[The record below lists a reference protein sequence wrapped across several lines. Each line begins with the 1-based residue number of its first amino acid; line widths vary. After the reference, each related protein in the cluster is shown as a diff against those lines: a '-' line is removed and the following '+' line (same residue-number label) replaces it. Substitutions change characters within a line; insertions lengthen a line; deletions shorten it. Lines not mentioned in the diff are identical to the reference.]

1 MPLTEP
7 GCLYIVATP
16 IGNLDD
22 ITHRAVSVLQS
33 VDAIAAEDTRHSRVL
48 LRHLGVDTPLFA
60 LHEHNETQASAGI
73 IKRLQ
78 AGETIALISDAGT
91 PLVSDPGFVLVREAR
106 RAAIRVIPVPG
117 ASSILTALSCSGLP
131 TDRFIFEGFLPSK
144 QGTRQNRLKEL
155 ARDSR
160 TLVFFEAPHRILA
173 CLEDMKI
180 VFGAERKAV
189 VAREMTKAHETFLDG
204 SLEDLVEQVK
214 SDSNQSRGEIVL
226 VVEGNIAA
234 PVLNQDNC
242 QLLDVLQEELPLKK
256 AAALAAKITGVSK
269 KIFYQYGLENK
280 DKTSNQ

>member
-106 RAAIRVIPVPG
+106 RSAIRVIPVPG

-155 ARDSR
+155 ARESR

>member
-1 MPLTEP
+1 MLLTEP

-106 RAAIRVIPVPG
+106 RSAIRVIPVPG

-155 ARDSR
+155 ARKSR

-226 VVEGNIAA
+226 VVEGNVAA

>member
-106 RAAIRVIPVPG
+106 RSAIRVIPVPG

-155 ARDSR
+155 ARESR

-226 VVEGNIAA
+226 VVEGNVAA

>member
-22 ITHRAVSVLQS
+22 ITHRAVSVLQF

-106 RAAIRVIPVPG
+106 RSAIRVIPVPG

-155 ARDSR
+155 ARESR

-226 VVEGNIAA
+226 VVEGNVAA

>member
-1 MPLTEP
+1 MLLTEP

-106 RAAIRVIPVPG
+106 RSAIRVIPVPG

-155 ARDSR
+155 ARESR

-226 VVEGNIAA
+226 VVEGNVAA